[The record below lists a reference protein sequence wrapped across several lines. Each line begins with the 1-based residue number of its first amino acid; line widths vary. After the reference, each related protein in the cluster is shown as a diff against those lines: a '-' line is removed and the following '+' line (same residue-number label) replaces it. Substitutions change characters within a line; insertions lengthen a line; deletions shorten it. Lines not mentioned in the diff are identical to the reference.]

1 MPYLIDTGAT
11 ACYIK
16 NYIFESKNQLSIYKK
31 VSTVHGYFIIK
42 YYHYTNIFE
51 KWHLFYEIEWLEFD
65 LLIGFNIFRK
75 IGAVEREFWNIWG
88 RGGKS

>member
-51 KWHLFYEIEWLEFD
+51 K
-65 LLIGFNIFRK
+65 
-75 IGAVEREFWNIWG
+75 
-88 RGGKS
+88 